1 MDIILA
7 SNSPRRKEILKNANI
22 NFKIISSDCKEEY
35 SKIYDE
41 QIVKKNSLLKV
52 SAAKEGAVNPSII
65 IGADTVVILDSVCLV
80 KPHNI
85 YEAFFMLKKL
95 SNKTHFV
102 VTAHSVLRTDTN
114 KILTKI
120 SKSYVTFRRLGIFE
134 IIKYINDF
142 NPLDKAGSYGIQD
155 FIRSDEINNI
165 KKESF
170 ISKIE
175 GSYYNVMGLDVD
187 LVLSMIDEL
196 TNN

>member
-7 SNSPRRKEILKNANI
+7 SNSPRRKEILTRANI
-22 NFKIISSDCKEEY
+22 NFKVKTSDCREEY

-41 QIVKKNSLLKV
+41 KIVLENSLKKAL
-52 SAAKEGAVNPSII
+52 AAKEGINGPSII

-85 YEAFFMLKKL
+85 YEAFFILKE
-95 SNKTHFV
+95 SASRTHSV
-102 VTAHSVLRTDTN
+102 VTSHTVLRADTN

-120 SKSYVTFRRLGIFE
+120 STSYVTFRRLGILE
-134 IIKYINDF
+134 IIKYINEF

-155 FIRSDEINNI
+155 FIKPDEINNI
-165 KKESF
+165 NKKSF
-170 ISKIE
+170 IKE
-175 GSYYNVMGLDVD
+175 LKGSYYNVMGLDVK
-187 LVLSMIDEL
+187 LVKSMIDEI

>member
-1 MDIILA
+1 
-7 SNSPRRKEILKNANI
+7 
-22 NFKIISSDCKEEY
+22 
-35 SKIYDE
+35 
-41 QIVKKNSLLKV
+41 
-52 SAAKEGAVNPSII
+52 
-65 IGADTVVILDSVCLV
+65 
-80 KPHNI
+80 
-85 YEAFFMLKKL
+85 MLKKL

-155 FIRSDEINNI
+155 FIRPDEINNI